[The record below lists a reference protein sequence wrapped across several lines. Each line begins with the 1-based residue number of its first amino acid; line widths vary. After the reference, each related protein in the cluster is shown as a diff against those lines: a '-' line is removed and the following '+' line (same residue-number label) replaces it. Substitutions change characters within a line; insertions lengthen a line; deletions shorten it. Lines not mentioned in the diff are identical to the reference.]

1 MRTALCSLALAGLA
15 CTGNFREAVES
26 NDEASGSSTAP
37 ASESST
43 TPASDS
49 ESSSDSE
56 TAGPSPNGFRV
67 VVFGDLHLVPPDWR
81 GSDPALAEASMRL
94 AQLREQVAAIDPP
107 PDFAIVLGDLVHDA
121 YASADPAWYLDN
133 QSAFSLVAAAL
144 DEFPVPVYPL
154 FGEHDY
160 GLPEIGRPVSHQ
172 IFAQTFAREPYYAID
187 HGGWRFVFANTQLG
201 PTFEPAN
208 VDFDPT
214 TGSLGQAQLD
224 WIAEQLDDGTPSV
237 LLMHFPLFQQA
248 LDEAPEPYPD
258 LATLIAAND
267 DVRLTLAA
275 HTLQWNSLPG
285 NYAAPHVVFGPAY
298 LDSDNFLLIEFAELG
313 AYEILDAGKVQ
324 WGSANADTWVYEG
337 TPVPGN

>member
-1 MRTALCSLALAGLA
+1 MRTLLCSLGLAGLA
-15 CTGNFREAVES
+15 CTGSFREAVETD
-26 NDEASGSSTAP
+26 DEASGSS
-37 ASESST
+37 SGSEGESST
-43 TPASDS
+43 ALES
-49 ESSSDSE
+49 ESSSESE
-56 TAGPSPNGFRV
+56 TAGASANGFRV
-67 VVFGDLHLVPPDWR
+67 VVFGDLHIVPPDWR
-81 GSDPALAEASMRL
+81 GSDPALADASLRL

-121 YASADPAWYLDN
+121 YASADPDWYIDN
-133 QSAFSLVAAAL
+133 QSAFGLVAAAL
-144 DEFPVPVYPL
+144 AEFPVPVYPL

-172 IFAQTFAREPYYAID
+172 IFAQTFARAPYYAID

-208 VDFDPT
+208 VDFDPS

-224 WIAEQLDDGTPSV
+224 WIAQQLDDGTPSV
-237 LLMHFPLFQQA
+237 LLMHFPLFQQTP
-248 LDEAPEPYPD
+248 DEATEPYTD
-258 LATLIAAND
+258 LPTLIAAND
-267 DVRLTLAA
+267 DVRLALAA
-275 HTLQWNSLPG
+275 HSHQWNSLPR

-313 AYEILDAGKVQ
+313 SYEILDAGKVQ
-324 WGSANADTWVYEG
+324 WGSAEADTWVYQG